1 MSSINQNEI
10 VCFTMPKV
18 GEEKKDIED
27 AYSWSSDRTVFAI
40 ADGVSASFLAK
51 DWANLLVNYFC
62 EKHQYSI
69 ADICEKYTE
78 WLNPVQQQ
86 WRQLYL
92 KIKTNKAL
100 PWYAKGSKDK
110 DHGSATFVGLKLL
123 PPNQSGEKSWE
134 ALAVGDSCL
143 FKINANLNE
152 NEIVTFPLNKSEQFK
167 TVTNC
172 FHSLPEY
179 RSCKPICRSSMY
191 DQGDIFL
198 LATDAL
204 AEWIIKDL
212 ENSTHKWKELMSANT
227 EDQFI
232 AFIEQL
238 RHDGLIKNDDTTL
251 VRIKVV
257 IPDPAQPK
265 PPEVDRQNLNHTN
278 RQQIQTNQPNLHN
291 RILTLLT
298 LRIPERICIFLICV
312 IPFAFVIFYLL
323 LPILNRTDRN
333 PENNPNIAQKY
344 PANKVSPSVKPTAN
358 GESSPNANNS
368 NIPEPQKNPIYSAE
382 NNKDTP
388 IGYLFK
394 KITPKSEPLE
404 LWVLVEFSYLD
415 KTQDKITIPPNVRS
429 PIFTDKELKD
439 LSPKDFLGY
448 LLPGEYPF
456 TKPNT
461 SGTFQNARWVKI
473 QVRLAK

>member
-10 VCFTMPKV
+10 ACFTMPKV
-18 GEEKKDIED
+18 GERKTDIED
-27 AYSWSSDRTVFAI
+27 AYRWSSDRTLFAI

-51 DWANLLVNYFC
+51 DWANFLVKYFC
-62 EKHQYSI
+62 ENHQYSI
-69 ADICEKYTE
+69 ADICERCEE
-78 WLNPVQQQ
+78 WLGPIQQQ

-92 KIKTNKAL
+92 KIKTDKAL

-123 PPNQSGEKSWE
+123 PPNQSGEKIWE

-143 FKINANLNE
+143 FQINANLNK
-152 NEIVTFPLNKSEQFK
+152 IVAFPLDKSEQFK

-179 RSCKPICRSSMY
+179 RSYQPISSSNLY

-204 AEWIIKDL
+204 AEWIIKDF
-212 ENSTHKWKELMSANT
+212 ENSTHRWKELISVDT
-227 EDQFI
+227 EEKFI
-232 AFIEQL
+232 GFIEQL

-257 IPDPAQPK
+257 IPDPEQPK
-265 PPEVDRQNLNHTN
+265 PPEVDLPNPNHTN

-291 RILTLLT
+291 RILTLW
-298 LRIPERICIFLICV
+298 IPERICIFLICV
-312 IPFAFVIFYLL
+312 IPFVIFAL
-323 LPILNRTDRN
+323 LPILNRNSINSTEIN
-333 PENNPNIAQKY
+333 TNIAQKS

-368 NIPEPQKNPIYSAE
+368 NIPEPQKIPIYSAE
-382 NNKDTP
+382 NNNQKTP
-388 IGYLFK
+388 IGYLFE
-394 KITPKSEPLE
+394 KITPKPEPLE
-404 LWVLVEFSYLD
+404 LLVLVQSSYID
-415 KTQDKITIPPNVRS
+415 KNKKKIIIPPNARS
-429 PIFTDKELKD
+429 PFFTYYKD
-439 LSPKDFLGY
+439 LGQLSPKDFLGY

-456 TKPNT
+456 TDPKVSYAFNDA
-461 SGTFQNARWVKI
+461 QWVKI

>member
-10 VCFTMPKV
+10 VHFTMPKV
-18 GEEKKDIED
+18 GERKTDIED
-27 AYSWSSDRTVFAI
+27 ALSWSSDRTLFAI

-51 DWANLLVNYFC
+51 DWAHLLVKYFC
-62 EKHQYSI
+62 ENHHQYSI
-69 ADICEKYTE
+69 ASICERWEE
-78 WLNPVQQQ
+78 WLGPIQQQ

-92 KIKTNKAL
+92 KIKTDKAL

-123 PPNQSGEKSWE
+123 PPNQSGEKIWQ

-143 FKINANLNE
+143 FKINANLNK
-152 NEIVTFPLNKSEQFK
+152 IVAFPLDKSEQFK

-179 RSCKPICRSSMY
+179 RSSKPIFHNHLY

-204 AEWIIKDL
+204 AEWIIKDF
-212 ENSTHKWKELMSANT
+212 ENSTHRWKELISVDT
-227 EDQFI
+227 EEKFI
-232 AFIEQL
+232 GFIEQL
-238 RHDGLIKNDDTTL
+238 RHAGLIKNDDTTL

-257 IPDPAQPK
+257 IPDPEQPK
-265 PPEVDRQNLNHTN
+265 PPEVDQPNPNPTN
-278 RQQIQTNQPNLHN
+278 RQQIQTNQPNLYN
-291 RILTLLT
+291 RILTLW
-298 LRIPERICIFLICV
+298 IPERICIFFICV
-312 IPFAFVIFYLL
+312 IPFVIFALL
-323 LPILNRTDRN
+323 FILNRTGIN
-333 PENNPNIAQKY
+333 PENNPNIAQKS

-368 NIPEPQKNPIYSAE
+368 NILEPQKIPIYSAGN
-382 NNKDTP
+382 NNKETP
-388 IGYLFK
+388 IGYFFE
-394 KITPKSEPLE
+394 KITPKIQPLDV
-404 LWVLVEFSYLD
+404 WVLVEFSYLD
-415 KTQDKITIPPNVRS
+415 ITKYKITIPPNARS
-429 PIFTDKELKD
+429 PIFTYKELKE

-448 LLPGEYPF
+448 LLPGEYYF